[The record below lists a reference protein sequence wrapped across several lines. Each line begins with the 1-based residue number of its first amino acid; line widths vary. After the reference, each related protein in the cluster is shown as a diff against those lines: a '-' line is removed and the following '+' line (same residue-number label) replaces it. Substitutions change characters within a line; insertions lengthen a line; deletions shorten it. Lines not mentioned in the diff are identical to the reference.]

1 MDRVHRYKGSSKI
14 QRPIMWKAG
23 FDTGP
28 RRPTKHSS
36 MSWSVGG
43 GKVLSDGKRG
53 RAHGFICQE
62 VIALKDNDMPKRGR
76 SEPYIG

>member
-1 MDRVHRYKGSSKI
+1 
-14 QRPIMWKAG
+14 
-23 FDTGP
+23 
-28 RRPTKHSS
+28 

-76 SEPYIG
+76 SAPYIG